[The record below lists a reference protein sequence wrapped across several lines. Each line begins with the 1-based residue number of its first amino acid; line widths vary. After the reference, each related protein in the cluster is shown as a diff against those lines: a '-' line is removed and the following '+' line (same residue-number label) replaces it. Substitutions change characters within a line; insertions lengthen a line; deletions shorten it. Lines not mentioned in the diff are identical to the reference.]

1 VALHRFGFRRRSIV
15 SVPLALQSVNDSFTQ
30 DVHGGPGPQVF
41 KPALGGVSRWV
52 RLYGHTEDIAT
63 LASGREA
70 RHEALAS
77 GYDFALCF

>member
-1 VALHRFGFRRRSIV
+1 MVDRAPRCLS
-15 SVPLALQSVNDSFTQ
+15 Q
-30 DVHGGPGPQVF
+30 
-41 KPALGGVSRWV
+41 ALGGVSRWV

-77 GYDFALCF
+77 GYDLALCF